1 MEALSRL
8 KNLGEGRNRTDEYRS
23 TIVRQKVT

>member
-1 MEALSRL
+1 L